1 MKVGN
6 DLYNYGTI
14 ADLKIKPGVYIDFA
28 KMANLSSLI
37 SDIDTLDIVKLGTTP
52 AELNE
57 RSNVEEKEF
66 DRSSVFDEQVKKT

>member
-1 MKVGN
+1 MKVEN

-14 ADLKIKPGVYIDFA
+14 ADLKIKPGVYTNFA

-37 SDIDTLDIVKLGTTP
+37 SDIDKLDIVKLGTTP
-52 AELNE
+52 AKLNQ

-66 DRSSVFDEQVKKT
+66 VRSSVYDEQVKET